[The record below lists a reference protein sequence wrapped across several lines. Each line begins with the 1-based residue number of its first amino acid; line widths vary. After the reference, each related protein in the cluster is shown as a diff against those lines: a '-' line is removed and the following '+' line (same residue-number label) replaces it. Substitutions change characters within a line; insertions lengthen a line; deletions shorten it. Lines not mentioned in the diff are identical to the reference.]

1 MYECLLLPPQAQL
14 TFLYLLRVIM
24 PKPTGKPRGRP
35 RKLEDDAKLQ
45 KRRERNRRAYWNKKE
60 CSLGEEEELG
70 RNDQEASGAV
80 HPGVMNGRPR
90 SETDDETK
98 LKKQERNK
106 RYYEK
111 KKERILKV
119 KIPLVRNI
127 SFVGTLFVGTLFVY
141 T

>member
-1 MYECLLLPPQAQL
+1 
-14 TFLYLLRVIM
+14 M

-70 RNDQEASGAV
+70 QNDQEASGAV

-90 SETDDETK
+90 SDTDDETK

-127 SFVGTLFVGTLFVY
+127 SFVGTFFGGTLFVY